1 MTTERT
7 TLVDRN
13 DNQEV
18 ELKERDR
25 RRQREAE
32 GNECVRETGQRR

>member
-25 RRQREAE
+25 QRQREAE